1 MKQANSETAVSA
13 CKNQKRGNKQTRK
26 HNRIGLLF
34 ASPWLIGFV
43 LFTIVPITMAF
54 YYSFTNYDM
63 FNKCE
68 WVGLKNYADILKDPY
83 IGISLINTAYIV
95 IVGTPIGLIVALGLA
110 MLLNQKNVCG
120 LPFFRTIFY
129 LPSLV
134 PIVASA
140 MLFIWV
146 LNGNYGLLNQLL
158 KLFGI
163 QGPYWLNDP
172 QYTKISLIMMDTW
185 RCGGSM
191 IIFIAALRSVPVSL
205 YDSASLDGAG
215 KFQQFIHI
223 TLPFISPTIQF
234 NLLMGMINRF
244 QYFTQAYVF
253 SSLTDMSGSV
263 GGGPGNSMLFY
274 CLYLYRQ
281 AFLFYKM
288 GYACAMAILLFI
300 IIMAATFV
308 TLRISNRAVNY
319 EVE

>member
-185 RCGGSM
+185 RKS
-191 IIFIAALRSVPVSL
+191 
-205 YDSASLDGAG
+205 
-215 KFQQFIHI
+215 
-223 TLPFISPTIQF
+223 
-234 NLLMGMINRF
+234 
-244 QYFTQAYVF
+244 
-253 SSLTDMSGSV
+253 
-263 GGGPGNSMLFY
+263 
-274 CLYLYRQ
+274 
-281 AFLFYKM
+281 
-288 GYACAMAILLFI
+288 
-300 IIMAATFV
+300 
-308 TLRISNRAVNY
+308 
-319 EVE
+319 